1 MEKQKNKKG
10 KYVLF
15 GLGILAISGTAYY
28 FIKKRGTSQ
37 SKLSEEDFLSDTGAT
52 QTQDFTLSIT
62 TSSSKGKF
70 PLKKGSK
77 GELVK
82 RIQLRMINAYGKS
95 ILPKYG
101 ADGYW
106 GKELDVALK
115 SKGFPTVVTQEML
128 KKIGVSLNGNLGELN
143 SNTIKTIQKTIIWRQ
158 NGTRTPIPSNTILGE
173 FIDAKDGVTIF
184 KAFNNEIL
192 YTNTKNI
199 SYV

>member
-1 MEKQKNKKG
+1 MEKKKNKKG

-15 GLGILAISGTAYY
+15 GLGVLAISGTAYY
-28 FIKKRGTSQ
+28 FIKKRGSSQ
-37 SKLSEEDFLSDTGAT
+37 TNLLEEDFLSDSETT
-52 QTQDFTLSIT
+52 QNFTPIT
-62 TSSSKGKF
+62 TSSSSKSGF

-82 RIQLRMINAYGKS
+82 RIQLRMINVYGKD

-115 SKGFPTVVTQEML
+115 SKGFPTVVTEDML
-128 KKIGVSLNGNLGELN
+128 KKIGVSLSGNLGELD
-143 SNTIKTIQKTIIWRQ
+143 SNTIKTIQKTTIWRQ
-158 NGTRTPIPSNTILGE
+158 NGTRTPIPSNTILGK
-173 FIDAKDGVTIF
+173 FVDAKDGVTIF

-192 YTNTKNI
+192 YTKTKNI